1 MIVSKLC
8 TRRMRLYDSTQ
19 DAVEAVRAGKVAA
32 YLTDEATLQYFS
44 QARPHVLAL
53 LDAPLTPAPR
63 LPRKIWSTNLKSCRN
78 TVRSL
83 IRLELLCLVTHHFND
98 FLFPA
103 AVAAMRR
110 GDQLS
115 FVRTKQPDAGH
126 AKGLAIA
133 GQAKSRP
140 AGGETLSSCHCALQR
155 WLVLLQLAMH
165 VTIMLLRQRTV
176 SAMQN

>member
-1 MIVSKLC
+1 MTVREFC

-32 YLTDEATLQYFS
+32 YLTDEATLQYFA

-63 LPRKIWSTNLKSCRN
+63 LPRKMWSTNLESCRN
-78 TVRSL
+78 SVRSL
-83 IRLELLCLVTHHFND
+83 IRFALMCLVTHSFNEC
-98 FLFPA
+98 LFPA

-126 AKGLAIA
+126 AEGLAIA
-133 GQAKSRP
+133 RQAKSRP
-140 AGGETLSSCHCALQR
+140 AGGETLSSCHCTLQR
-155 WLVLLQLAMH
+155 WLVLLQLVMH
-165 VTIMLLRQRTV
+165 VTIMLLRRRTV